1 MDEKAEF
8 FRQPSLV
15 PPPSLDYFP
24 VPSVSRSQSVVS
36 RAYVE
41 SRTIVSRAS
50 SIASHK
56 TWKGKSRRPTIGSPT
71 DFRRVEGGLD
81 QIRQDA
87 SFRPLELSIYIP
99 GNELPPLP
107 TFTKNGLMSFDGL
120 KSPSHCHVIRKSM
133 SDTML
138 LQKPS
143 EAFVVP
149 RKPVEPLI
157 LKRASTVAS
166 VYSCDDDASLSPSMK
181 SRSHS
186 IYNEA
191 ISALPSS
198 TQAFLD
204 LLEDNGPRPPVPL
217 KIKSHGRSR
226 SPVPVRRKASD
237 QNMRLQAHIEQRQQM
252 ESRLHD
258 FDTILEEWQ
267 GDVEVSDVESVSRSR
282 ASSRAESTFQST
294 MERTLSQRNV
304 AWSKSS
310 PNLPYTR
317 RPLPEVPVPPMPAIP
332 RDVVLP
338 TSKFS
343 TFHLRSRE
351 PPFPPPSYAPP
362 ANPAQRK
369 PQPPVLKIVQ
379 PMQWYHA
386 QSSGEDYESI
396 IDPYHHSH
404 QLSPSMISDECPSI
418 GSTWS
423 TPQSSPGRVRD
434 GSYPGRASLAIQD
447 IVQDLENSPI
457 KIEYGVAF

>member
-1 MDEKAEF
+1 M
-8 FRQPSLV
+8 
-15 PPPSLDYFP
+15 
-24 VPSVSRSQSVVS
+24 
-36 RAYVE
+36 
-41 SRTIVSRAS
+41 VSRAS
-50 SIASHK
+50 SIASHM
-56 TWKGKSRRPTIGSPT
+56 TGKSRTRRPTISSPS

-81 QIRQDA
+81 RTRYDA

-107 TFTKNGLMSFDGL
+107 TFTKNGLMSLDGL
-120 KSPSHCHVIRKSM
+120 NSPTHCHIIRKSM

-143 EAFVVP
+143 DAFVVP
-149 RKPVEPLI
+149 RKPIDPLI

-166 VYSCDDDASLSPSMK
+166 VYSCDDDASLSPSML

-191 ISALPSS
+191 ISALPPT
-198 TQAFLD
+198 TQEFLD
-204 LLEDNGPRPPVPL
+204 LLDDNGPRPPVPL

-226 SPVPVRRKASD
+226 SPKPIRRKASD

-282 ASSRAESTFQST
+282 ASSRAESTVLST
-294 MERTLSQRNV
+294 MQRTLSQRNV

-310 PNLPYTR
+310 PNLPYNR
-317 RPLPEVPVPPMPAIP
+317 RPLPEVPIPPMPSIP

-338 TSKFS
+338 TSKFT

-351 PPFPPPSYAPP
+351 PPFPPPSHAPP

-369 PQPPVLKIVQ
+369 PQPPVLRIVQ
-379 PMQWYHA
+379 PVQWYHA
-386 QSSGEDYESI
+386 RSRGDDSESI
-396 IDPYHHSH
+396 TDPYHHEH
-404 QLSPSMISDECPSI
+404 QLSPSTVSEECPSL

-423 TPQSSPGRVRD
+423 TPQSSPGR
-434 GSYPGRASLAIQD
+434 GSNGMYPGRASLPIRD
-447 IVQDLENSPI
+447 IVQNLEKSPI